1 MKITYVY
8 ECVCIYIVIYIYT
21 YMNISLTVKLGYVC
35 IYSCIYIHKHKCTD
49 LYTHTYTLKHFPM
62 AANREE
68 TNTEMLCFS

>member
-1 MKITYVY
+1 
-8 ECVCIYIVIYIYT
+8 
-21 YMNISLTVKLGYVC
+21 MNISLTVKFGYVC